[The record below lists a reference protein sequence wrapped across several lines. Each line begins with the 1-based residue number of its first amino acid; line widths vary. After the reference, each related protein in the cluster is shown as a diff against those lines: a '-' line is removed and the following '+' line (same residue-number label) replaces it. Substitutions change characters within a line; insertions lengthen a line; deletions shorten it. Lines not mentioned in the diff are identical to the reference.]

1 MKRIQISELPD
12 HVDKQVVL
20 QGFVHTTRDQGKIK
34 FIVLRDITGTVQVV
48 VFEPS
53 LLAEIKHLS
62 LESVIEVTGT
72 AKAEPKAATGFEV
85 AAEQIK
91 ILSAAEPE
99 LPIPVFNKGGEE
111 PDQQVRLDWRFL
123 DLRRPEKQLV
133 YKVWTEFERAIADYC
148 VDNGYVQIHSPKLMS
163 SPSESGAELF
173 EVKYFERKA
182 YLAQSPQFYKQMA
195 MSAGFEKVFEFG
207 PVFRAEPSFTTRHAT
222 EFQGFDL
229 EKSYIQSHQD
239 IMAEEETMLA
249 SAIARV
255 KAKYDE
261 DIKKHYNREVVV
273 PALPF
278 PQITLAEAKKVLA
291 ERGVSSE
298 KDNDLSPEEERG
310 LSEYVKEKF
319 NHEFVFVTEYPHGG
333 RAFYHMRLED
343 NPELTKGFD
352 LLWNGVEITTGAQ
365 REHRYDVLVK
375 QAEER
380 GMSLE
385 PLQFYLDF
393 FKYGCPPHGGFGA
406 GPERMLMKL
415 LDLES
420 IRDVSF
426 LYRGVKRL
434 TP

>member
-1 MKRIQISELPD
+1 MNRIQINQLSE
-12 HVDKQVVL
+12 HTDKQVTL
-20 QGFVHTTRDQGKIK
+20 SGFVHAIRDQGKIK
-34 FIVLRDITGTVQVV
+34 FIVLRDITGLVQVV
-48 VFEPS
+48 VFEPALLES
-53 LLAEIKHLS
+53 LKHLS

-85 AAEQIK
+85 AAETIK

-123 DLRRPEKQLV
+123 DLRRPEKQLI
-133 YKVWTEFERAIADYC
+133 YKVWTELERSLAEYC
-148 VDNGYVQIHSPKLMS
+148 VEHGYLQIHSPKLMS

-173 EVKYFERKA
+173 EVQYFDRKA

-229 EKSYIQSHQD
+229 EKSYIKSHQD
-239 IMAEEETMLA
+239 IIAEEEQMLA
-249 SAIARV
+249 SALQRIKDKYGDEI
-255 KAKYDE
+255 KASFD
-261 DIKKHYNREVVV
+261 REVIV
-273 PALPF
+273 PTVPF
-278 PQITLAEAKKVLA
+278 PQITLNEAKKIL
-291 ERGVSSE
+291 SE
-298 KDNDLSPEEERG
+298 KGITSDKDGDLSPEEERG
-310 LSEYVKEKF
+310 ISEYVKEKF
-319 NHEFVFVTEYPHGG
+319 NHEFVFITEYPHQT
-333 RAFYHMRLED
+333 RAFYHMRLEEGS
-343 NPELTKGFD
+343 ELTRGFD

-375 QAEER
+375 QAKER
-380 GMSLE
+380 GMELDS
-385 PLQFYLDF
+385 LQFYLDF

-406 GPERMLMKL
+406 GPERMIMKL
-415 LDLES
+415 LNLES